1 MKKCGFVKSVG
12 IRLKNNGGKMKKI
25 KLIIFVLITI
35 FALGQVYTH
44 PPKGGVGELVHKS
57 NKCIIRKK
65 IQNNGEI
72 FIIKIIKNKM
82 NYKVNTNNGGD
93 VDFYLNSNFFEP
105 TTPIGEVIVNGKVVN
120 NKVKRG
126 GYFTT
131 NGGAPTISLYNR
143 PKSLYSTQTRYI
155 TIKNGTINESMLI
168 SRLSKWK
175 TYRTLLGEDK
185 DGNLI
190 LIHSGINGL
199 LSVEDITMI
208 GESEGMINSL
218 MFDGGSSIEVLL
230 KDGTF
235 KHKYHSVSDIEKKIF
250 KIHKPF
256 VYITGVFK

>member
-1 MKKCGFVKSVG
+1 
-12 IRLKNNGGKMKKI
+12 MKKI
-25 KLIIFVLITI
+25 KFIIFVIFVLITN
-35 FALGQVYTH
+35 FTFEQAYSRPQ
-44 PPKGGVGELVHKS
+44 KGGVVELVHKS

-72 FIIKIIKNKM
+72 FIIKIFKNKM

-93 VDFYLNSNFFEP
+93 VDFYLNSNFFGP
-105 TTPIGEVIVNGKVVN
+105 TSPIGEVIVNGKVVN

-126 GYFTT
+126 GYFTS
-131 NGGAPTISLYNR
+131 NGGGPTISLYNR
-143 PKSLYSTQTRYI
+143 PNSLYSTQTKYI
-155 TIKNGTINESMLI
+155 TIKNGTLNESMFI

-185 DGNLI
+185 NGNLI

-199 LSVEDITMI
+199 LSVEDITII
-208 GESEGMINSL
+208 GKSESMINSL

>member
-1 MKKCGFVKSVG
+1 
-12 IRLKNNGGKMKKI
+12 MKKI
-25 KLIIFVLITI
+25 KLIIFVLITN

-44 PPKGGVGELVHKS
+44 PPKGGVRELVHKS

-72 FIIKIIKNKM
+72 FIIKIFKNKM
-82 NYKVNTNNGGD
+82 NYKVNTNNGGI

-105 TTPIGEVIVNGKVVN
+105 TSPIGEVIVNGKVVN

-126 GYFTT
+126 GYFTS
-131 NGGAPTISLYNR
+131 NGGEPTISLYNR
-143 PKSLYSTQTRYI
+143 PNSLYSTQTKYI
-155 TIKNGTINESMLI
+155 TIKNGTLNKSMFV
-168 SRLSKWK
+168 SRLSKLK

-185 DGNLI
+185 NGNLI

-199 LSVEDITMI
+199 LSVEDITRI
-208 GESEGMINSL
+208 GKSEGMITSL

-235 KHKYHSVSDIEKKIF
+235 KHKYHSVSDIDKKRF

-256 VYITGVFK
+256 VYITGAFK